1 MPLFSPHLGLPSS
14 DFDVQDIARTARISP
29 LHHQRFCERGV
40 LSSENGCVDP
50 IDRGGHKKILR
61 DSAKNPTK
69 SIKIR
74 FIPENFAGQG
84 VVRGCV
90 SFQKISGVPVGF
102 SFNKNLQIV

>member
-14 DFDVQDIARTARISP
+14 DFDVQDIARTARMSS
-29 LHHQRFCERGV
+29 LHHQRFYERGV
-40 LSSENGCVDP
+40 LSLENGCVAP

-84 VVRGCV
+84 VVRGCEY
-90 SFQKISGVPVGF
+90 SRDTTRKTA
-102 SFNKNLQIV
+102 LE

>member
-14 DFDVQDIARTARISP
+14 DFDVQDFAKTARMSS
-29 LHHQRFCERGV
+29 LHHQRFYEHGV
-40 LSSENGCVDP
+40 LSVENGCVAP

-74 FIPENFAGQG
+74 CIPENFAGQG
-84 VVRGCV
+84 VVRG
-90 SFQKISGVPVGF
+90 
-102 SFNKNLQIV
+102 